1 MAAGIRTRHGRS
13 CRSRDGGRCNC
24 NTGRMRRGSTRS
36 GTTRRSARRSSRWP
50 RRRAGALTLR
60 VGPRAHSPGA
70 VQGHAHRRGRRRL
83 KGAKA
88 GTIRTRSGD
97 AYKPSAIRSYEAA
110 LRLRVLPE
118 LGGARV
124 SDVSRVDLQE
134 FIEGIKAKG
143 LNASTVQTTLMP
155 VRAIYRRAIAKGQVA
170 VNPTTALEVP
180 AIRGKRDRIASPAE
194 AARLLAALPERDRAL
209 WAAAMYAGLRRGELM
224 ALRWEGTDLAAGV
237 LRVERS
243 WDAKAGAV
251 EPKTEKGRR
260 TVPIASPLGDH
271 LVEQRI
277 RTADPEGLV
286 FGDGSRP
293 FEPSPVRMRAAKAWC
308 EAGLE
313 RITLHECRHTFA
325 SLMIAAGV
333 NAKTL
338 STYMGHAN
346 ISITLDRYGH
356 LMPGS
361 EAEAAGLLDTYLAAE
376 LDRSAEQ
383 ARAAT

>member
-180 AIRGKRDRIASPAE
+180 AIRGKRDRNASPAE
-194 AARLLAALPERDRAL
+194 AARLLAALPERDRHRAEDREGATHRPDRL
-209 WAAAMYAGLRRGELM
+209 RPARPHRRAADQDRRPRGARLRTRLTTIRAVASTYARGEGVARGRTRAHHPARVPPHVRL
-224 ALRWEGTDLAAGV
+224 ADDRGRGEREDPLDVHGPRQHQHHARPLRAPDAG
-237 LRVERS
+237 E
-243 WDAKAGAV
+243 
-251 EPKTEKGRR
+251 
-260 TVPIASPLGDH
+260 
-271 LVEQRI
+271 
-277 RTADPEGLV
+277 
-286 FGDGSRP
+286 
-293 FEPSPVRMRAAKAWC
+293 
-308 EAGLE
+308 
-313 RITLHECRHTFA
+313 
-325 SLMIAAGV
+325 
-333 NAKTL
+333 
-338 STYMGHAN
+338 
-346 ISITLDRYGH
+346 
-356 LMPGS
+356 
-361 EAEAAGLLDTYLAAE
+361 
-376 LDRSAEQ
+376 
-383 ARAAT
+383 